1 MFFFACYRNDFLCI
15 LMPYHLSS
23 GVGQRLEHWGVETH
37 GIIEFDWWESKT
49 IVDNFELIS
58 TPVRHFS

>member
-1 MFFFACYRNDFLCI
+1 
-15 LMPYHLSS
+15 MPYHLSS